1 MNIKIIFNH
10 EGRDIEFCLADDDDT
25 VVNSVS
31 SVMYSEDEVNI
42 EPKKELFAA
51 LIKSKNPKLRALAVE
66 QIDEGYYD
74 DNTITKLMS
83 DVFME
88 VLNVL
93 VTSNRFKEI
102 ATIDSLKE
110 IMTREVLHAQDESWG
125 EPEEYQLYDSRANI
139 ASYCQSFELVSSD
152 QIAQLVM
159 EHCATQDFVL
169 LELARG
175 MCTHR
180 GSLEILAKHN
190 NSEISEAA
198 TERLTEIDEGSVILE
213 QDPEWS

>member
-1 MNIKIIFNH
+1 VNIKIIFNH
-10 EGRDIEFCLADDDDT
+10 KGKDIEFCLADDDDT
-25 VVNSVS
+25 VMNSVTA
-31 SVMYSEDEVNI
+31 VMYSEDEVNI

-51 LIKSKNPKLRALAVE
+51 LIKSKDPKLRALAVE
-66 QIDEGYYD
+66 KIDEGYYD
-74 DNTITKLMS
+74 DDTITKLMS

-93 VTSNRFKEI
+93 VTTNRFKEL
-102 ATIDSLKE
+102 ATIDDLRK
-110 IMTREVLHAQDESWG
+110 IMTGEVLNAQDESWG

-139 ASYCQSFELVSSD
+139 ASYCQNFELVSSD
-152 QIAQLVM
+152 QIAQLVI

-180 GSLEILAKHN
+180 ESLETLTKHN
-190 NSEISEAA
+190 NTEISEAA
-198 TERLTEIDEGSVILE
+198 TARLAEIDDGSVILE
-213 QDPEWS
+213 ENSEWS

>member
-1 MNIKIIFNH
+1 MNIKMIFNY
-10 EGRDIEFCLADDDDT
+10 EGRDIEFSLADDDDT
-25 VVNSVS
+25 VVNSVY
-31 SVMYSEDEVNI
+31 SVMYSEDEANI
-42 EPKKELFAA
+42 EPKKELFTV

-66 QIDEGYYD
+66 KIDEDFYD
-74 DNTITKLMS
+74 DDTITKLMS
-83 DVFME
+83 DVYME

-93 VTSNRFKEI
+93 VTTNRFKEI
-102 ATIDSLKE
+102 VTIDTLRE

-139 ASYCQSFELVSSD
+139 ASYCQSFDLVSSD

-159 EHCATQDFVL
+159 KHCSNQDFVL

-180 GSLEILAKHN
+180 ESLEILAQHN

-198 TERLTEIDEGSVILE
+198 RERLAEIDDG
-213 QDPEWS
+213 

>member
-1 MNIKIIFNH
+1 MNIKMIFNY
-10 EGRDIEFCLADDDDT
+10 EGRDIEFSLADDDDT
-25 VVNSVS
+25 VVNSVY
-31 SVMYSEDEVNI
+31 SVMYSEDEANI
-42 EPKKELFAA
+42 GPKKELFAA

-66 QIDEGYYD
+66 KIDEDYYD
-74 DNTITKLMS
+74 DDTITKLMS
-83 DVFME
+83 DVYME

-93 VTSNRFKEI
+93 VTTNRFKEI
-102 ATIDSLKE
+102 ATIDTLRE

-139 ASYCQSFELVSSD
+139 ASYCQSFDLVSSD

-159 EHCATQDFVL
+159 KHCSTQDFVL

-175 MCTHR
+175 MSSHR
-180 GSLEILAKHN
+180 ESLEILAQHN

-198 TERLTEIDEGSVILE
+198 TARLAEIDDS
-213 QDPEWS
+213 